1 MQGRSL
7 QTSILMHQ
15 FGNTWL
21 YVTLLCLL
29 VLKQIASAFAL
40 FEKKKN
46 WLRFFICWNA
56 LQKKEKG
63 KKKKK
68 RGGVGEVKNRKQLY
82 GSDRLCPE
90 DGTFPFNT

>member
-40 FEKKKN
+40 FEKKKK
-46 WLRFFICWNA
+46 LIKIFHLLKCFT
-56 LQKKEKG
+56 EKG
-63 KKKKK
+63 KRQKKKK